1 MLRPLDLAWSAS
13 NPATSFPWSQVNGL
27 APFDWRD
34 PRSPFDGAQ
43 RDFYLNQ
50 LKLHPTGTEGGVV
63 FTDPYG
69 GSATDAP
76 FHGSIRQLIRPGTV
90 LGEVDLARQK
100 FDTNADFGDGNGVH
114 APN

>member
-1 MLRPLDLAWSAS
+1 M
-13 NPATSFPWSQVNGL
+13 
-27 APFDWRD
+27 
-34 PRSPFDGAQ
+34 
-43 RDFYLNQ
+43 
-50 LKLHPTGTEGGVV
+50 